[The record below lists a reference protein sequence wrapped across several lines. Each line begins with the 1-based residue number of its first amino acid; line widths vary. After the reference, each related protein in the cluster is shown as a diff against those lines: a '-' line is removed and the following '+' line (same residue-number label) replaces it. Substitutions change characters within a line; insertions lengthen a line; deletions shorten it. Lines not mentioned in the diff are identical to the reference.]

1 METGAVTPPGT
12 SSTPVTRSHIPQ
24 KPHIPASPRLPHGHR
39 ELALSLPALR
49 SPAGVGVKVK
59 AKPGCHQE
67 SPRWGCPPQGP
78 PPVTPLSP
86 ELRLQLRLWEL
97 QPHLWGSPGSTRIQN
112 GLPCL
117 WASLLMLHSIWE
129 HISNLGHLL
138 NLRVSQVSSH

>member
-49 SPAGVGVKVK
+49 SPAGVGGKVK

-86 ELRLQLRLWEL
+86 ELWLQLRLWGP
-97 QPHLWGSPGSTRIQN
+97 QPQADTFG
-112 GLPCL
+112 GLLAPRAYRTAFP
-117 WASLLMLHSIWE
+117 AS
-129 HISNLGHLL
+129 GPPF
-138 NLRVSQVSSH
+138 